1 MALASTVTLGKLIC
15 LLSLSFFICKM
26 GMSTAQSFLE
36 SEIKEGTV
44 LGIVPGTQRAG
55 GEPEFVSFLCWVA
68 S

>member
-1 MALASTVTLGKLIC
+1 
-15 LLSLSFFICKM
+15 M
-26 GMSTAQSFLE
+26 GMLTSQSFLE
-36 SEIKEGTV
+36 NEMKEGIV

>member
-1 MALASTVTLGKLIC
+1 
-15 LLSLSFFICKM
+15 M